1 MGDIKEKDLPKITT
15 RSDIKEVRLVKTDG
29 TSTSM
34 EISTFIKE
42 IALEIAR
49 SENFASV
56 VAGLILN
63 GQPLAT
69 YTYPSDV
76 DNIQTFSVAMVN
88 EVWEDNPLTNYGKYG
103 LLFTIGVPFEG
114 SLNKMCIQLVVASVN
129 GTSQVLIR
137 TLWNRTWQSWK
148 LL

>member
-1 MGDIKEKDLPKITT
+1 MAE
-15 RSDIKEVRLVKTDG
+15 
-29 TSTSM
+29 
-34 EISTFIKE
+34 
-42 IALEIAR
+42 
-49 SENFASV
+49 
-56 VAGLILN
+56 LILN
-63 GQPLAT
+63 GQGLAT

-88 EVWEDNPLTNYGKYG
+88 EVWEGNPLTNYGKYG

-129 GTSQVLIR
+129 GTSQVFIR

-148 LL
+148 SL